1 MAMLPQR
8 TLALALLGFVLL
20 GLTWVGVVLQKHDNL
35 PAFIAVALAQGIV
48 YLAAVWMVTRIESR
62 RSTIVAILVIA
73 GLLRISIVFTPP
85 YLSDDV
91 YRYVWDGRV
100 QAAGINPYRFVPAD
114 QQLQALRDPAIY
126 PHINRRD
133 YARTIYPPGAEVVF
147 LAVTRRSESVTWMKL
162 AMVGLEAIA
171 IWLIIKL
178 LMAWRLAGERVL
190 IYAWHPLALWEIAG
204 SGHVEALLVALIVL
218 ALWCRS
224 RALRAL
230 TGVALA
236 GAALV
241 KLFPVVLFPAFY
253 RRWDWKMPL
262 ALSATFL
269 VAYVP
274 YASVGA
280 GALGFL
286 PGYFHEEGLIHGWGI
301 FPLSVAVRLFDLPDA
316 SGKAYLIFA
325 AAVLA
330 ALGVFL
336 FLRKTAQSNQNYV
349 SDALLLG
356 LTFTVLLS
364 PHYAWYFLWLVPILC
379 FRIYVPALYLT
390 LASFLLYELL
400 LHTSGS
406 VFFRI
411 GTILYVPFLLLV
423 FIDWFARRTRP
434 SEVAE
439 LRFSEDSRNAT
450 CVSK

>member
-1 MAMLPQR
+1 MAKLPQP
-8 TLALALLGFVLL
+8 TLALALLGLVLL
-20 GLTWVGVVLQKHDNL
+20 GLSWAGVVLQKHDNL

-62 RSTIVAILVIA
+62 RSTMVAILMIA

-114 QQLQALRDPAIY
+114 QQLEALRDPAIY

-133 YARTIYPPGAEVVF
+133 YARTIYPPAAEVVF
-147 LAVTRRSESVTWMKL
+147 LAVTRISETVTWMKL
-162 AMVGLEAIA
+162 AMVGLEAFA
-171 IWLIIKL
+171 IGLIVKL
-178 LMAWRLAGERVL
+178 LAARRLPGERVL

-224 RALRAL
+224 RDLRAQ

-262 ALSATFL
+262 AMVASFL

-274 YASVGA
+274 YAGVGA

-301 FPLSVAVRLFDLPDA
+301 FPLSVLVRLFDLPGA

-330 ALGVFL
+330 SMGL
-336 FLRKTAQSNQNYV
+336 FLVMRKTARSNENYV
-349 SDALLLG
+349 SGTMLLA

-379 FRIYVPALYLT
+379 FRVYVPALYLT

-400 LHTSGS
+400 FHTSGS

-411 GTILYVPFLLLV
+411 GTLLYVPFLLLV

-434 SEVAE
+434 GKVAE
-439 LRFSEDSRNAT
+439 LRFSKDSRNAT